1 MTTGKELNNF
11 KIFYTFK
18 PQTRFYL
25 TRSSPKSST
34 CLFGKISRTPGTSL
48 LNIALVCLMHFL
60 PVLDDWTCPL
70 QFTFHHIVCT
80 PGHSL
85 IFALVPCFGQG
96 IKHCF
101 GVVLSC
107 DSMICLH
114 QGKSWTDF
122 DNRTKTLKLKEKQ
135 KRFIVKRPVVLL
147 SYHSKIRM
155 WRSKV
160 VADDAHHFFGLR
172 HPALRCVMQ
181 KMFH

>member
-1 MTTGKELNNF
+1 MF
-11 KIFYTFK
+11 
-18 PQTRFYL
+18 
-25 TRSSPKSST
+25 
-34 CLFGKISRTPGTSL
+34 FGKISRTPGTSL

-85 IFALVPCFGQG
+85 ILHWCLVLVREFF
-96 IKHCF
+96 KDCF

-160 VADDAHHFFGLR
+160 VADDARHFFGLR

>member
-18 PQTRFYL
+18 PHHCFQPQTRFYL

-85 IFALVPCFGQG
+85 IFCTGALFWLGNFVK
-96 IKHCF
+96 I
-101 GVVLSC
+101 VLVS
-107 DSMICLH
+107 
-114 QGKSWTDF
+114 
-122 DNRTKTLKLKEKQ
+122 
-135 KRFIVKRPVVLL
+135 
-147 SYHSKIRM
+147 
-155 WRSKV
+155 
-160 VADDAHHFFGLR
+160 FFLVI
-172 HPALRCVMQ
+172 P
-181 KMFH
+181 